1 MSTLKRLRL
10 QNSMLMAMV
19 GANLFSGLSMDI
31 LMVQGDAPPS
41 PFVLRLAGFLDLTF
55 IPIVFVIAVIFV
67 TSYERPIRRCIQRLA
82 AGQPIPGNLN
92 RQARRRLL
100 NEPFMLMT
108 LSWSLWLYAT
118 LVYTGTF
125 WLSGAGPLEIQRA
138 LFRSLSTGLTTVVVA
153 FFLLESIL
161 QKWLAPVFFPQGG
174 LSRIS
179 RVMRIRLSVRLG
191 CLLLACNVV
200 PLLTIVGATLRIV
213 ALAPDQHQ
221 LAAMIR
227 RSIIIDAVVFMI
239 VGAFLVFIVARNMA
253 QSTKAI
259 IRVLKRIR
267 QGDFDHRVRVTAND
281 EIGYAGDV
289 INAMTEGL
297 KERDVMRHSLALARE
312 VQQRLLPRMD
322 AFESNALQI
331 AGRSVYCDET
341 GGDYYDFFSLGRA
354 DSPQVVFT
362 IGDVSGHG
370 IASAILMATARS
382 ALRQRAALPGDPA
395 RIVTDVN
402 RQLVG
407 DVRESG
413 QFMTLFFFLFAPG
426 TRTLQWVRAG
436 HDPALLYDPATDRF
450 EVLKGDGIA
459 LGLSSDY
466 VYHAYRRSHCAAGQI
481 IVVGTDGVWETRNA
495 ANEMFGKQ
503 RVRELVRRHARSDAR
518 RIRDEILEA
527 LGLFLGPQR
536 AEDDITLM
544 VAKITAGNPV
554 CSSRGSVDDANIQ
567 VMESR

>member
-1 MSTLKRLRL
+1 MTTWKRLRL
-10 QNSMLMAMV
+10 QNSMLLAMV
-19 GANLFSGLSMDI
+19 GANLLSGLSMDI
-31 LMVQGDAPPS
+31 LIIQGDAPPS
-41 PFVLRLAGFLDLTF
+41 PQILRLAGFLDLTF
-55 IPIVFVIAVIFV
+55 IPIVFGLAVIFII
-67 TSYERPIRRCIQRLA
+67 SYERPIRRYIQRLA
-82 AGQPIPGNLN
+82 ARQPISGNLT

-118 LVYTGTF
+118 LIYAGTF
-125 WLSGAGPLEIQRA
+125 WLSGAGPLEIHRA

-174 LSRIS
+174 LSRVS

-213 ALAPDQHQ
+213 AVSADQHQ
-221 LAAMIR
+221 LATMIR
-227 RSIIIDAVVFMI
+227 RAIITDVAVFMI
-239 VGAFLVFIVARNMA
+239 VGAFLVFIVARNMT
-253 QSTKAI
+253 QSTSAI
-259 IRVLKRIR
+259 IRGLKRIR
-267 QGDFDHRVRVTAND
+267 RGDFDHRVHVTAND

-297 KERDVMRHSLALARE
+297 KERDAMRHSLTLARE
-312 VQQRLLPRMD
+312 VQQRLLPRVD
-322 AFESNALQI
+322 VFASGGLEI

-341 GGDYYDFFSLGRA
+341 GGDYYDFFSVGRKG
-354 DSPQVVFT
+354 SPQVVFAL
-362 IGDVSGHG
+362 GDVSGHG
-370 IASAILMATARS
+370 IASALLMATVRS

-402 RQLVG
+402 LQLVG
-407 DVRESG
+407 DVQESG
-413 QFMTLFFFLFAPG
+413 QFMTLFYFLFTPG
-426 TRTLQWVRAG
+426 ARELQWVRAG
-436 HDPALLYDPATDRF
+436 HDPALLYDPAADNF
-450 EVLKGDGIA
+450 EMLKGDGIA
-459 LGLSSDY
+459 LGLSDDY
-466 VYHAYRRSHCAAGQI
+466 AYRAYRRAHCTAGQI

-503 RVRELVRRHARSDAR
+503 RVRKLVRHHARRDAR
-518 RIRDEILEA
+518 RIRDEILKA
-527 LGLFLGPQR
+527 LRMFLGPRR

-544 VAKITAGNPV
+544 VVKIV
-554 CSSRGSVDDANIQ
+554 ANDPPP
-567 VMESR
+567 